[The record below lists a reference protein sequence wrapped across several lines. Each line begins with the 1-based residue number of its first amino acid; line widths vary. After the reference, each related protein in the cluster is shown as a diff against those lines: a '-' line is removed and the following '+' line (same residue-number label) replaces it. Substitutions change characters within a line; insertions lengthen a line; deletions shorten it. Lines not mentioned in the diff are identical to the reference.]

1 MLTDIFSAVS
11 PAAINRWIAS
21 AFTEQRGC
29 QEQNGSWR
37 ILLCETVTRRCCKRR
52 LSRIAKGL

>member
-37 ILLCETVTRRCCKRR
+37 ILLSETVTRRC
-52 LSRIAKGL
+52 